1 MSFLK
6 IILNDS
12 ITNTPKKLC
21 QKVTGHKIYSGD
33 YNSQYGSYTPD
44 EHSNR
49 RYVKGDQRKNL
60 QTMLDLQ
67 DKYGGDI
74 YKNDKD
80 ESFYLKNKNGTFFNN
95 GRALNAK
102 TGKMTNYN
110 MSTGRF
116 IVPTKTNVT
125 VQNNTGSTSQPT
137 RPAQARRSIQSA
149 KSMQTVRPKGITH
162 TATYTPGQD
171 AKGAYAVKGWTTNQ
185 WGGGKRGILDADVAK
200 KLGLKEGATAQDAQN
215 FLKSKGYGITSDNYW
230 GKQSQAAFNDF
241 INRGS
246 VKAAVVETPQLD
258 TKTERH
264 NYATW
269 DPKTKQYDNYNPNFE
284 ITPQQLRDAGVTN
297 FRTYQNFMG
306 NPANASNQYKG
317 VYDFFNRVKEQNS
330 GTNFGDETAFNKFF
344 GTSGNFGRR
353 DRNRII
359 SAGAT
364 SQAVYDR
371 VSPQGTPITT
381 RSEYGSQYD
390 ALNKT
395 LTDDDRKVGNIVWVN
410 SGDTKI
416 PVYQA
421 ANGNYYKLGDNNT
434 LIQTG
439 TYTMDPDGKYSVTFR
454 NGGILNKFQQG
465 GQINMNEQQL
475 QQAFLQYLMQKTG
488 AQDEQQLEQVVQ
500 QLGEDGLEQA
510 YAQFMQEMQ
519 QQQVQAAKFGA
530 KLNYI
535 KKLNGQCPDGY
546 ELQYYKSGGQLCKKC
561 IKNQVMQD
569 GEYLPQDPIDQFK
582 CGRKIKKKKCE
593 AGGTVDLDKCGAK
606 MKKKKCENGGIVN
619 IDKCGAKIKK
629 KKCEN
634 GGLIPFDKCGKKMKY
649 EDGKKFPLI
658 EKGKAPYN
666 TLKKKINK
674 KQNGGYISNGD
685 EYSVYKEF
693 SKLSPIDQFKRRLN
707 IAKQIISDSP
717 SLPNLYNAAKSLLGG
732 NDPENPY
739 LIKGEPPSFGSPIK
753 KATSALEALQMVK
766 AMKAQKAAKAAKAI
780 SKMTPRQRKA
790 YELSKVILP
799 KDIQSSGLTKSGKQN
814 IQSILDKLP
823 ESERGPILQELL
835 QNKEFWQAY
844 GNGLVNVTPSR
855 AAGIINGIRRRL
867 GFQNGPT
874 YGKQVQYGKQMSGF
888 KEANTVD
895 ETRRT
900 VGFKR
905 TTPLKPE

>member
-33 YNSQYGSYTPD
+33 YNSQYGFYTPD

-60 QTMLDLQ
+60 QTMLNLQ

-149 KSMQTVRPKGITH
+149 KPMQTVRPKGITH

-246 VKAAVVETPQLD
+246 VKAATVETPQLD

-269 DPKTKQYDNYNPNFE
+269 DPKTKQYDNYNLNFE

-519 QQQVQAAKFGA
+519 QQQIQAAKFGA

-561 IKNQVMQD
+561 MKKQVMQD
-569 GEYLPQDPIDQFK
+569 REYLPQDPIDQFK

-606 MKKKKCENGGIVN
+606 MKKKKCEDGGIVN

-634 GGLIPFDKCGKKMKY
+634 GGFIPFDKCG
-649 EDGKKFPLI
+649 
-658 EKGKAPYN
+658 N
-666 TLKKKINK
+666 TLKKKISK
-674 KQNGGYISNGD
+674 EEGGGYISNGD

-766 AMKAQKAAKAAKAI
+766 AMKAQKAAKTAKAI
-780 SKMTPRQRKA
+780 SKMTSKQRKA
-790 YELSKVILP
+790 YELSKVVLP

-823 ESERGPILQELL
+823 ESERGPILQDLL
-835 QNKEFWQAY
+835 QNKEFWRVY

-855 AAGIINGIRRRL
+855 AAGTINGIRRRL
-867 GFQNGPT
+867 GFQNGLT

-900 VGFKR
+900 TGFKR

>member
-33 YNSQYGSYTPD
+33 YNSQSGSYTPD

-49 RYVKGDQRKNL
+49 IYVKGDQRKNL

-359 SAGAT
+359 SVGAT

-606 MKKKKCENGGIVN
+606 MKKKKCENGG
-619 IDKCGAKIKK
+619 
-629 KKCEN
+629 
-634 GGLIPFDKCGKKMKY
+634 LIPFDKCGKKMKY

-766 AMKAQKAAKAAKAI
+766 AMKAQKAAKAAKAAKAI

>member
-33 YNSQYGSYTPD
+33 YNSQSGSYTPD

-49 RYVKGDQRKNL
+49 IYVKGDQRKNL

-284 ITPQQLRDAGVTN
+284 ITPQQLKDAGVTN

-395 LTDDDRKVGNIVWVN
+395 LTDDDRKVGNIIWVN

-606 MKKKKCENGGIVN
+606 M
-619 IDKCGAKIKK
+619 KK

>member
-33 YNSQYGSYTPD
+33 YNSQSGSYTPD

-49 RYVKGDQRKNL
+49 IYVKGDQRKNL

-395 LTDDDRKVGNIVWVN
+395 LTDDDRKVGNIIWVN

-606 MKKKKCENGGIVN
+606 M
-619 IDKCGAKIKK
+619 KK

>member
-33 YNSQYGSYTPD
+33 YNSQYGFYTPD

-60 QTMLDLQ
+60 QTMLNLQ

-137 RPAQARRSIQSA
+137 RTAQARRSIQST
-149 KSMQTVRPKGITH
+149 KPMQTVRPKGITH

-246 VKAAVVETPQLD
+246 VKAAAVETPQLD

-395 LTDDDRKVGNIVWVN
+395 LTDDDRKVGNIIWVN

-510 YAQFMQEMQ
+510 YAQFIQEMQ

-593 AGGTVDLDKCGAK
+593 AGGTVDMDKCGAK
-606 MKKKKCENGGIVN
+606 MKKKKCEDGGIVN

-634 GGLIPFDKCGKKMKY
+634 GGFIPFDKCG
-649 EDGKKFPLI
+649 
-658 EKGKAPYN
+658 N
-666 TLKKKINK
+666 TLKKKISK

-739 LIKGEPPSFGSPIK
+739 LIKGEPPSFGGPIK
-753 KATSALEALQMVK
+753 KATSALEALEMVK
-766 AMKAQKAAKAAKAI
+766 AMKAQKAAKTAKAI
-780 SKMTPRQRKA
+780 SKMTSKQRKA
-790 YELSKVILP
+790 YELSKVVLP

-835 QNKEFWQAY
+835 QNKEFWRVY

-855 AAGIINGIRRRL
+855 AAGTINGIRRRL
-867 GFQNGPT
+867 GFQNGLT

-895 ETRRT
+895 ATRRT
-900 VGFKR
+900 TGFKR
-905 TTPLKPE
+905 TTSLKQE

>member
-149 KSMQTVRPKGITH
+149 KPMQTVRPKGITH

-246 VKAAVVETPQLD
+246 VKAATVETPQLD

-359 SAGAT
+359 SVGAT

-416 PVYQA
+416 PIYQA

-510 YAQFMQEMQ
+510 YAQFIQEMQ

-561 IKNQVMQD
+561 MKKQVMQD

-593 AGGTVDLDKCGAK
+593 AGGTVNLDKCGAK
-606 MKKKKCENGGIVN
+606 MKKKKCEDGGIVN

-634 GGLIPFDKCGKKMKY
+634 GGFIPFDKCGKKI
-649 EDGKKFPLI
+649 KKNQ
-658 EKGKAPYN
+658 KGGSFNTAWNKARTAGNRYFWFNGRTYN
-666 TLKKKINK
+666 TKKKGESDAYWAKHFKDNATSGGANNIQTDVGLSGGWKGVKGANIGRYNTK
-674 KQNGGYISNGD
+674 GQWIRSKQSIKNVPKNAVYGARGD
-685 EYSVYKEF
+685 SVRQSDYKIF
-693 SKLSPIDQFKRRLN
+693 APIDKPKTAQTIGYGSNKGTKTTN
-707 IAKQIISDSP
+707 GIITVGNKIPEGRPLTFGGIPYKVEQSTSV
-717 SLPNLYNAAKSLLGG
+717 PNLIFQGG
-732 NDPENPY
+732 FNSANPGNY
-739 LIKGEPPSFGSPIK
+739 WVNPL
-753 KATSALEALQMVK
+753 
-766 AMKAQKAAKAAKAI
+766 
-780 SKMTPRQRKA
+780 TPGF
-790 YELSKVILP
+790 E
-799 KDIQSSGLTKSGKQN
+799 TK
-814 IQSILDKLP
+814 
-823 ESERGPILQELL
+823 R
-835 QNKEFWQAY
+835 
-844 GNGLVNVTPSR
+844 
-855 AAGIINGIRRRL
+855 
-867 GFQNGPT
+867 
-874 YGKQVQYGKQMSGF
+874 
-888 KEANTVD
+888 
-895 ETRRT
+895 
-900 VGFKR
+900 
-905 TTPLKPE
+905 